1 MNLARQRKYL
11 KNPAVVFLLA
21 ILSFAIATVIV
32 VRLLD
37 VSAFK
42 DTIQKAVD
50 NPWQLFLVM
59 AAFTLAFLFRAFAW
73 KRILPEVS
81 FGQSL
86 AGIHLSIGANHV
98 LPFRLGEP
106 ARIVSI
112 IKRTNTSLDA
122 AAASTLTL
130 RSADVLSMVLIGI
143 VVAPAA
149 FSDLLGW
156 VGWALTGV
164 VVLVCITSFRW
175 LKKIVQVNQS
185 VNLPG
190 PVAIVLTASA
200 WLLESILVWQCA
212 HWAGLNVSWSDALL
226 VSTLSVAAQIAAI
239 APGGFGTYE
248 AAAVAAYVT
257 LGYEA
262 DAALI
267 AALTAHA
274 LKTSYSLVAGAI
286 AVFIPK
292 PNFFGYLRLRET
304 EELEPE
310 VPKAFQP
317 VLLFL
322 PAYNEEEAIADCLE
336 RVPEQVCGL
345 NVQCLVIDDGSKD
358 KTAEIAKS
366 CGAEVISL
374 EKNQGLGAAVRV
386 GLSEG
391 VKRQSS
397 AVVFADADGEYPP
410 EELENLVRPILD
422 GTADYVIGSRFIGDI
437 QSMRPHRRFGNLV
450 LTRILSVIAR
460 RKITDGQS
468 GYRGFS
474 PRAAKAAEVIHDFNY
489 AQVITLDLLAKG
501 FIYLEVPI
509 SYRFR
514 TTGESFVKLFPY
526 LRKVVPAV
534 YREVN
539 SLPEPQTS
547 SLLGTVNSK

>member
-11 KNPAVVFLLA
+11 KNPAVVFSLA
-21 ILSFAIATVIV
+21 ILSLGIASVIV
-32 VRLLD
+32 IRLLD

-42 DTIQKAVD
+42 DTVQKAADEPV
-50 NPWQLFLVM
+50 QLFLVM
-59 AAFTLAFLFRAFAW
+59 AAFTLAFLFRAVAW
-73 KRILPEVS
+73 KRVLPEVS

-86 AGIHLSIGANHV
+86 AGIHLSVGANHV

-106 ARIVSI
+106 ARIVSV
-112 IKRTNTSLDA
+112 IKRTKTSLDA
-122 AAASTLTL
+122 ATASTLTL
-130 RSADVLSMVLIGI
+130 RSADVLSMILIGI

-156 VGWALTGV
+156 VGWALTGIV
-164 VVLVCITSFRW
+164 VFVCICSFRW

-200 WLLESILVWQCA
+200 WLLESVLVWQCA
-212 HWAGLNVSWSDALL
+212 HWAGLNASWSEALL

-262 DAALI
+262 DAALV

-274 LKTSYSLVAGAI
+274 LKTSYSLIAGAI
-286 AVFIPK
+286 AVFAPK
-292 PNFFGYLRLRET
+292 PNFFGYMRLRET
-304 EELEPE
+304 EELAPE
-310 VPKAFQP
+310 IPKPFQP

-322 PAYNEEEAIADCLE
+322 PAYNEEDAIADCLQ

-345 NVQCLVIDDGSKD
+345 NVQCLVIDDGSTD

-366 CGAEVISL
+366 SGAEVISL
-374 EKNQGLGAAVRV
+374 EKNQGLGAVVRV

-410 EELENLVRPILD
+410 EELENLVRPLLD

-474 PRAAKAAEVIHDFNY
+474 PRAAKAAEIIHDFNY

-534 YREVN
+534 YREIN
-539 SLPEPQTS
+539 ALPEADKKPVLS
-547 SLLGTVNSK
+547 IVNNK

>member
-1 MNLARQRKYL
+1 MNLARHRKYL
-11 KNPAVVFLLA
+11 KNPLVVFLLA
-21 ILSFAIATVIV
+21 LASLSVAVVIV
-32 VRLLD
+32 FNLLD

-42 DTIQKAVD
+42 DTIQKAGD
-50 NPWQLFLVM
+50 EPFQLVLVM
-59 AAFTLAFLFRAFAW
+59 GAFTLAFLFRAFAW
-73 KRILPEVS
+73 KKVLPEIS

-86 AGIHLSIGANHV
+86 AGIHLSVGANHV

-106 ARIVSI
+106 ARIISV

-122 AAASTLTL
+122 ATASTLTL

-149 FSDLLGW
+149 FADLLGW
-156 VGWALTGV
+156 IGWALTGMV
-164 VVLVCITSFRW
+164 VFVCACSFKW
-175 LKKIVQVNQS
+175 LKKIVQTNKS
-185 VNLPG
+185 VHLPG
-190 PVAIVLTASA
+190 PVAIILTASA
-200 WLLESILVWQCA
+200 WLLESVLVWQCA
-212 HWAGLNVSWSDALL
+212 QWAGLNATWTDALL

-257 LGYEA
+257 LGYDA
-262 DAALI
+262 DAALV

-286 AVFIPK
+286 AVFMPK
-292 PNFFGYLRLRET
+292 PNFFGRIRLRTT
-304 EELEPE
+304 EELAP
-310 VPKAFQP
+310 VTPQGIQP

-322 PAYNEEEAIADCLE
+322 PAYSEEEAIAECLG
-336 RVPEQVCGL
+336 RVPETVCGL
-345 NVQCLVIDDGSKD
+345 DVHCLVIDDGSTD
-358 KTAEIAKS
+358 QTAEIAKAS
-366 CGAEVISL
+366 GAEVISL
-374 EKNQGLGAAVRV
+374 NKNQGLGAAVRV

-391 VKRQSS
+391 VKRKSS

-410 EELENLVRPILD
+410 EELENLVRPILE
-422 GTADYVIGSRFIGDI
+422 GKADYVIGSRFIGDI

-474 PRAAKAAEVIHDFNY
+474 PRAAEAAEVIHDFNY

-539 SLPEPQTS
+539 SLPVPGNEPKLS
-547 SLLGTVNSK
+547 ILNNK